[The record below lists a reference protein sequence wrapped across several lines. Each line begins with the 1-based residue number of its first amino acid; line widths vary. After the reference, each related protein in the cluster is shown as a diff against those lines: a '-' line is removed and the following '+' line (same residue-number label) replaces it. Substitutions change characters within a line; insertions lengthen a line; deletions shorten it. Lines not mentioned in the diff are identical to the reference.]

1 MIFNEPSRTPY
12 DLRFSVLGI
21 PVRVHPFFWL
31 ITAILG
37 SRGNT
42 DPAEM
47 ILWVLTVFVSIL
59 IHELGHALTA
69 RAFGWEP
76 WITLYGMGGLASYR
90 PTFKSH
96 WRQIV
101 ISLAGPGAGFLFAA
115 LIVAGIAAS
124 GHHVFW
130 TWPESLLPVGFDPYF
145 KSDGEINA
153 ILTLLLIELLYVNI
167 FWGLFNLL
175 PMLPLDGGRIAESAL
190 QIVDPRDGLQK
201 SLWLSIFVA
210 LGAAAFAFLRLENTL
225 LAFFCVYLAYSS
237 YMSLQAIG
245 GGFGGGGYR

>member
-1 MIFNEPSRTPY
+1 VLLSEPTRTPY
-12 DLRFSVLGI
+12 DLRFSVLGV

-37 SRGNT
+37 ARGNSK
-42 DPAEM
+42 PAEVL
-47 ILWVLTVFVSIL
+47 LWVATVFVSIL

-90 PTFKSH
+90 PTRQSH

-124 GHHVFW
+124 GHPIFW
-130 TWPESLLPVGFDPYF
+130 TWPESVLPIATTPFF
-145 KSDGEINA
+145 KSDGTINVN
-153 ILTLLLIELLYVNI
+153 LTNLVGDLLFVNI
-167 FWGLFNLL
+167 FWGLINLL

-190 QIVDPRDGLQK
+190 QIVDPRDGVQK
-201 SLWLSIFVA
+201 ALWLSIFVA
-210 LGAAAFAFLRLENTL
+210 IAAAAFAYLRLQDTFLIL
-225 LAFFCVYLAYSS
+225 LCAYLAYTNFVTLQ
-237 YMSLQAIG
+237 SLNG
-245 GGFGGGGYR
+245 GNLGGYR

>member
-1 MIFNEPSRTPY
+1 MILSEPTRTPY
-12 DLRFSVLGI
+12 DLRFSALGI
-21 PVRVHPFFWL
+21 PVRVHPLFWL

-37 SRGNT
+37 ARGNSE
-42 DPAEM
+42 PAELL
-47 ILWVLTVFVSIL
+47 LWVATVFVSIL

-90 PTFKSH
+90 PTYQSH

-101 ISLAGPGAGFLFAA
+101 ISLAGPMAGFLFAA

-124 GHHVFW
+124 GHPVFW
-130 TWPESLLPVGFDPYF
+130 TWPERILPIGITPFY
-145 KSDGEINA
+145 KSDGAINA
-153 ILTLLLIELLYVNI
+153 NLTNLVSDLLFVNI
-167 FWGLFNLL
+167 IWGLINLL
-175 PMLPLDGGRIAESAL
+175 PMLPLDGGRIAQGAL

-210 LGAAAFAFLRLENTL
+210 IGAAAFALLQLENTL
-225 LAFFCVYLAYSS
+225 LALFCAYLAYTNF
-237 YMSLQAIG
+237 MTLQATAG
-245 GGFGGGGYR
+245 GGWGGGYR